1 MLTIEYDVA
10 IVDRSQFALHSPLLV
25 EVEKSPGAL
34 LGINLTTDGS
44 KNRMGASTGI
54 FIESI
59 EPASIA
65 ERFSNS
71 IPVNMA
77 VAIVCVV
84 YGWC

>member
-1 MLTIEYDVA
+1 VLTIEYDVA

-34 LGINLTTDGS
+34 LGINLTTEGP

-65 ERFSNS
+65 ERCFNS
-71 IPVNMA
+71 IFVNIS
-77 VAIVCVV
+77 VAIACVV
-84 YGWC
+84 YGRC